1 MTPEVEHHVHESPR
15 SMTGVLLLLAA
26 LSALGGFIA
35 LPHFLEPQL
44 ALPAVHEELHALE
57 TPLLVVSVVI
67 ALAGLAGAAFVY
79 GGAAQRAERWRQ
91 AWALPHRV
99 LAGKYYID
107 ELYLRLFSQPL
118 VWISDRVFLH
128 LSDRWLIDGA
138 LNGLGALARTSGGLL
153 GRVQGGNLQR
163 YLWFVMIGIVAA
175 LVWSWRD
182 A

>member
-1 MTPEVEHHVHESPR
+1 
-15 SMTGVLLLLAA
+15 
-26 LSALGGFIA
+26 
-35 LPHFLEPQL
+35 
-44 ALPAVHEELHALE
+44 
-57 TPLLVVSVVI
+57 
-67 ALAGLAGAAFVY
+67 
-79 GGAAQRAERWRQ
+79 
-91 AWALPHRV
+91 V